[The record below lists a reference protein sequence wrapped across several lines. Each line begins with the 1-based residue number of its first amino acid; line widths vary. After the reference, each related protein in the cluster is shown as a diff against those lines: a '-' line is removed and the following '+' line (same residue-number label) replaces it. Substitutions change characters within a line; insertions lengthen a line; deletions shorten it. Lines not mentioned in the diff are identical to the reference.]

1 MDSRIINETPYIL
14 LMNKQAIRRFEAIE
28 VTVAVDSQKR

>member
-1 MDSRIINETPYIL
+1 MDPRVINETPYIL
-14 LMNKQAIRRFEAIE
+14 LMNKQVIRRFEAIG